1 VVGADTRLEA
11 SRYLSVDFL
20 EAGRQGAYRMSNA
33 RATYE
38 TADARYALTA
48 FVNNIEDKV
57 VFANSLQSPA
67 KAGVIYNQVRP
78 PRTYGLRVTAKF

>member
-1 VVGADTRLEA
+1 
-11 SRYLSVDFL
+11 
-20 EAGRQGAYRMSNA
+20 MSNA
-33 RATYE
+33 RLTYE
-38 TADARYALTA
+38 VADGRWSFTG

-78 PRTYGLRVTAKF
+78 PRTYGVRLSARF